1 MTTTTDP
8 IKADPKKVEAFLANE
23 DHIRKVELMQT
34 LVARNQA
41 MVRDIIKQEKS
52 KQNPDAKK
60 IGKLREEIDRL
71 YSLRDG
77 YEKDKIDETLA
88 TLKAYQLN
96 IE

>member
-1 MTTTTDP
+1 M
-8 IKADPKKVEAFLANE
+8 EAFLANE

-71 YSLRDG
+71 YSL
-77 YEKDKIDETLA
+77 TLLA
-88 TLKAYQLN
+88 LFRLSLPCVN
-96 IE
+96 PF